1 MRFGLQTALAAV
13 FPPRCVACG
22 ALVERDFALCG
33 ACWGKMPFISGLVCD
48 ACGVP
53 LPGAGDGHR
62 AECDDCLTT
71 PRPWAAGRS
80 ALLYRDM
87 ARKLVL
93 GLKHGQRTEIARPAA
108 IWMARAAQD
117 MVQPGMIVAPVPLHW
132 SRLVRRSF
140 NQSAVLADRV
150 ARKAGLTH
158 LPDLLRRTRAT
169 RPLDHHSV
177 AARFAELDRSIGVH
191 PRHSARVQGR
201 PVLLVDDVM
210 TSGATLAEATRACHA
225 VGAGPVFVLTLA
237 RVAKET

>member
-22 ALVERDFALCG
+22 AMVDSDFALCG

-71 PRPWAAGRS
+71 PRPWVAGRS

-93 GLKHGQRTEIARPAA
+93 GLKHGKRTEIARPAA
-108 IWMARAAQD
+108 IWMARAGQD
-117 MVQPGMIVAPVPLHW
+117 LVRPGMIVAPVPLHW

-140 NQSAVLADRV
+140 NQSAVLAGRV
-150 ARKAGLTH
+150 AQATGLPH

-169 RPLDHHSV
+169 RPLDHRTV
-177 AARFAELDRSIGVH
+177 AARFAELDRSIEVH
-191 PRHSARVQGR
+191 PRHAGRVRGR

-225 VGAGPVFVLTLA
+225 AGAGPVFALTLA

>member
-117 MVQPGMIVAPVPLHW
+117 MVQPGMIVASVPLHW

-150 ARKAGLTH
+150 ARKTGLTH

>member
-150 ARKAGLTH
+150 ARKTELTH

-191 PRHSARVQGR
+191 PRHAARVQGR

>member
-22 ALVERDFALCG
+22 AMVDSDFALCG
-33 ACWGKMPFISGLVCD
+33 AFWGKMPFISGLTCD

-53 LPGAGDGHR
+53 LPGAGDGCR

-71 PRPWAAGRS
+71 KRPWAAGRS

-93 GLKHGQRTEIARPAA
+93 GLKHGKRTEIARPAA
-108 IWMARAAQD
+108 IWMARAGQD
-117 MVQPGMIVAPVPLHW
+117 ILQPDMIVAPVPLHW

-140 NQSAVLADRV
+140 NQSAVLADRL
-150 ARKAGLTH
+150 ARQKGLLH

-169 RPLDHHSV
+169 RPLDHRSV
-177 AARFAELDRSIGVH
+177 AARFAELDRSIEVH
-191 PRHSARVQGR
+191 PRHVDRVRGR

-210 TSGATLAEATRACHA
+210 TAGATLAEATRACHA
-225 VGAGPVFVLTLA
+225 AGAGPVFVLTLA